1 MTRSLAESY
10 HVHNAREARRQVL
23 ADGAARPARA
33 ATPADLGFAD
43 LEPDGEEV
51 AGYLTWA
58 ATAGAV
64 VPWRLFDR
72 AAVLAATT
80 HPDAGVRKRA
90 ARQLHRLDARAE
102 RARR

>member
-33 ATPADLGFAD
+33 ATPADLGFAP

-51 AGYLTWA
+51 AGYLP
-58 ATAGAV
+58 GP

-80 HPDAGVRKRA
+80 HPNASVAARA
-90 ARQLHRLDARAE
+90 RRQLHRLDARAA
-102 RARR
+102 RAATRRK